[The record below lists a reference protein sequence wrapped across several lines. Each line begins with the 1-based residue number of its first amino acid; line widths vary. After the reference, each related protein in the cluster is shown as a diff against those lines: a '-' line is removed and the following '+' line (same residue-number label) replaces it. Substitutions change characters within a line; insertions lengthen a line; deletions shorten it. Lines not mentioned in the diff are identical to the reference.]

1 MSFHV
6 RPSIE
11 ATLSRDKRK
20 HALALANSEH
30 EPRQGAKAAKTHEP
44 RAYEPGVYI
53 VVDGIKTYQ
62 YMVERPVTLLN
73 DEEQVDLL
81 AGTEVLKHHTHQKRV
96 SPNIVLTRLVKA
108 GGKVVGVT
116 TPGHEVDHVEYRHV
130 WTVVIE

>member
-1 MSFHV
+1 MSFRV
-6 RPSIE
+6 RPVIQDM
-11 ATLSRDKRK
+11 SRNKRK
-20 HALALANSEH
+20 HVTSASIQFSTQRTRE
-30 EPRQGAKAAKTHEP
+30 AKAVKTHEV

-53 VVDGIKTYQ
+53 VVDGFESK
-62 YMVERPVTLLN
+62 VARPITLLN

-81 AGTEVLKHHTHQKRV
+81 ADHKRV

-116 TPGHEVDHVEYRHV
+116 TPGHKVDDVWYRHV